1 MKDDL
6 IAIVEAVRLARL
18 ELQCS
23 RDPNCRASDSWTLRR
38 LSQLLESQEMDE
50 AMQARAGRRE
60 PVHRRRS
67 RAPGPARALSVAYPI
82 NGGEGHAKSLTPS
95 SGRSPNSEGPQ
106 HRECC
111 VPTHGV
117 RRRPSD
123 KASAAW
129 PSG

>member
-50 AMQARAGRRE
+50 AMQRLVPEEESPSIVAD
-60 PVHRRRS
+60 P
-67 RAPGPARALSVAYPI
+67 APRDLRVPYPWR
-82 NGGEGHAKSLTPS
+82 T
-95 SGRSPNSEGPQ
+95 R
-106 HRECC
+106 
-111 VPTHGV
+111 
-117 RRRPSD
+117 
-123 KASAAW
+123 
-129 PSG
+129 